1 MIVRDIVLIHITTA
15 GDEYGTPTKLRTRF
29 AEELFAREYSTPDKA
44 MACWIV
50 LISSG

>member
-29 AEELFAREYSTPDKA
+29 AEELFARIFNPRQGDG
-44 MACWIV
+44 V
-50 LISSG
+50 LDRSDQ